1 MAEWLPTY
9 ECQHKERERE
19 RGIDKDLDRY
29 RYIDIVII
37 RNTFKLKPN
46 FNEIFQ
52 TDLFQIISTHVS
64 ISGVKWNYKVNGQN
78 KKYC

>member
-9 ECQHKERERE
+9 ECQHKERE

-29 RYIDIVII
+29 RYIDIVFI
-37 RNTFKLKPN
+37 RNTFKLKSN

-64 ISGVKWNYKVNGQN
+64 ISGVKWNYKVNGQI